1 MKVKSLSH
9 VQLLATPWTAAYQAP
24 PSMGFAR
31 QEYWSGLS
39 LPSPPKATTK
49 WHFSGT
55 PRAGNAGNG
64 LGASGDDEAQGG
76 HLDPLGEKEALAGLP
91 ETSVLPLVLPE
102 TCCEALG
109 KPRNPCLGLSERTSR
124 DFWLKG
130 SETVNC

>member
-1 MKVKSLSH
+1 MGSLGVVADGPVGGSG
-9 VQLLATPWTAAYQAP
+9 VWEWEGVGRTLA
-24 PSMGFAR
+24 R
-31 QEYWSGLS
+31 
-39 LPSPPKATTK
+39 
-49 WHFSGT
+49 HFSGT